1 MTAILKSSELIPVEE
16 YLEGELL
23 SSVRHEFVSGY
34 VYAMAGA
41 SDEHNRIAGNIF
53 AFLHA
58 ALRGKRCE
66 AFTND
71 MKVKLSPQIGDVYYY
86 PDVLVA
92 CDPTDK
98 SRYFRERPTVI
109 IEVIS
114 PETERIDRRE
124 KAQAYRT
131 IPTVQACVLV
141 EQDRMRF
148 TVLRPVGNQDW
159 QTETVE
165 GRDAVLRLPEIGVEI
180 PCERIYERTAL
191 MDRPE

>member
-23 SSVRHEFVSGY
+23 SEVRHEFVSGY

-191 MDRPE
+191 VDRPE

>member
-23 SSVRHEFVSGY
+23 SEVRHEFVSGY

-71 MKVKLSPQIGDVYYY
+71 MKVKLSPQIGDVFYY
-86 PDVLVA
+86 PDALVA

-109 IEVIS
+109 IEVLS
-114 PETERIDRRE
+114 PETERTDRRE

-131 IPTVQACVLV
+131 IPSVQAYVLV
-141 EQDRMRF
+141 EQDRMRL

-165 GRDAVLRLPEIGVEI
+165 GRDGTLRLPEIGVEI

-191 MDRPE
+191 VDRPA